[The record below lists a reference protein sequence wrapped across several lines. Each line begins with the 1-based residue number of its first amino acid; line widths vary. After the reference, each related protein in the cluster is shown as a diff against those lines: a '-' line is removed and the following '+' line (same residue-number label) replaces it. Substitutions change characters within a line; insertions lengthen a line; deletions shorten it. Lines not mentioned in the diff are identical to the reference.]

1 MYVKFRAV
9 YDGTTWN
16 AEAEDVDIFVIG
28 TSIRNLMGNVEVAA
42 NDFFRDL
49 LPEGE
54 KLHIVVVNESAAG
67 AMSVPPPAGLT
78 ASNSTL

>member
-1 MYVKFRAV
+1 MYVKFRAI
-9 YDGTTWN
+9 YDGSTWN

-28 TSIRNLMGNVEVAA
+28 TSIRNLMENVEVAA

-67 AMSVPPPAGLT
+67 AISVPPSADLST
-78 ASNSTL
+78 SSSTL